1 MRSRLSAINYRAGL
15 ARKAMRFE
23 PLGMDLDGRVYY
35 TLTAREIDR
44 DRYRPSFWARGV
56 LIWGRGWREDDD
68 VPALVERWMVVN
80 TAEDIRTLARYIG
93 YRWRTRSD
101 DMREAE
107 EAAKKTPKAK
117 ATPRP
122 SLKKTPSKANG
133 VANRYDSDDSELS
146 SPPDDLL
153 ELLHPPGYEPSRETV
168 EAEQCRLESNLM
180 EAAMFVEALEW
191 KGIRP

>member
-1 MRSRLSAINYRAGL
+1 
-15 ARKAMRFE
+15 MRFE
-23 PLGMDLDGRVYY
+23 PLGTDLDGRVYY
-35 TLTAREIDR
+35 ALTAREIDR

-56 LIWGRGWREDDD
+56 LVWGRGWRADDD
-68 VPALVERWMVVN
+68 VPALVERWMIAN
-80 TAEDIRTLARYIG
+80 TSEDIRALANYIG

-101 DMREAE
+101 EMREAE
-107 EAAKKTPKAK
+107 AKTPKAK
-117 ATPRP
+117 AKRP

-133 VANRYDSDDSELS
+133 YDSDSELS

-153 ELLHPPGYEPSRETV
+153 ELLHPPGYEPSRETL
-168 EAEQCRLESNLM
+168 EAEQCRLEMNLL